1 MPCSFVRVF
10 KLIKAMNHP
19 AEQPIGLGVLNGG
32 FGRDPFRI
40 LITTILSQRT
50 RDENTRRA
58 SAQLFSM
65 YPDVKSLASA
75 DEKTVE
81 RLVRPSGFY
90 RTKAKSVISI
100 ARILLREYGGQ
111 VPSDIDKLL
120 ELPSVGRK
128 TANCVLAYGFRIPSI
143 PVDVH
148 VHRIANRLSI
158 VRSKDPEET
167 EKQLREKVDRDYW
180 LELNEEF
187 VRFGQRVCR
196 PVRPRCL
203 VCSLKSCCNWYQT
216 NLKAGRRL
224 WSRESN

>member
-1 MPCSFVRVF
+1 
-10 KLIKAMNHP
+10 MNHP
-19 AEQPIGLGVLNGG
+19 PEQPIGRSALNEELNH
-32 FGRDPFRI
+32 DPFKI

-65 YPDVKSLASA
+65 YPDVVSLANA
-75 DEKTVE
+75 DEETVE

-90 RTKAKSVISI
+90 HTKAKSIISI
-100 ARILLREYGGQ
+100 ARTLLREYGGH

-143 PVDVH
+143 PVDTH
-148 VHRIANRLSI
+148 VHRIVNRLSI
-158 VRSKDPEET
+158 VKSKDPEET
-167 EKQLREKVDRDYW
+167 ERQLREKVKRDYW
-180 LELNEEF
+180 LDINEEF

-203 VCSLKSCCNWYQT
+203 VCTLKSCCDWYQT

-224 WSRESN
+224 WSEESN